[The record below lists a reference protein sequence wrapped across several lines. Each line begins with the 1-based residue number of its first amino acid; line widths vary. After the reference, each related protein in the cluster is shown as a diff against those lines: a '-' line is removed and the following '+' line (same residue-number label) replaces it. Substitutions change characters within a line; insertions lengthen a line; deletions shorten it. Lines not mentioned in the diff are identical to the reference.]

1 MSVIEIIQFTT
12 HPGTTSE
19 ALQQALGLLDRE
31 LENIGGFQNRTL
43 YQDAAA
49 ENGWLLDGG
58 VKWWKQRV
66 VSGKL
71 LVG

>member
-49 ENGWLLDGG
+49 ENGG